1 MTFPQP
7 SADKSA
13 IDGGKFFRLN
23 TLVSSMGDLY
33 ESAQGALAFALGP
46 DSDIANA
53 RVSYWDDTVSG
64 GVNSIP
70 LSPDRSFVG
79 RVAARNETTYIK
91 SNGRPGRIL
100 IGIDDIFNTTF
111 RPLQLFNGVASPEA
125 IGRPFDPE
133 LDTIDFVQPTLDVI
147 QYFENQPSL
156 ISQRSDKTRRFQ
168 YIHVAP
174 QPSNFGIS
182 ILAVPMYGRKSG
194 YINVKNLAGID
205 ALGVQLGVV
214 RLSTSGGPPVSA
226 PIGAVQAVLRPFES
240 VFSGAAITYKF
251 RASTD
256 GLWDLL
262 LIELGGGNVITGPS
276 FGYTGG
282 AVPITVTL
290 SDDAL

>member
-7 SADKSA
+7 SADTAA
-13 IDGGKFFRLN
+13 IEGGQYFRLN

-33 ESAQGALAFALGP
+33 ESAQGAHAFALGP
-46 DSDIANA
+46 DSDIASA
-53 RVSYWDDTVSG
+53 RISYWDASVAR
-64 GVNSIP
+64 GVNSIQ
-70 LSPDRSFVG
+70 LSPDRSFAG
-79 RVAARNETTYIK
+79 LVAARNETTYIK
-91 SNGRPGRIL
+91 SSGRPGRIL

-111 RPLQLFNGVASPEA
+111 RPLQLFNGLATPEA
-125 IGRPFDPE
+125 VGRSFDPA

-147 QYFENQPSL
+147 QYFANPPSL
-156 ISQRSDKTRRFQ
+156 IPQRSDKTRRFQ
-168 YIHVAP
+168 YVHVAP
-174 QPSNFGIS
+174 QPANFGIS

-205 ALGVQLGVV
+205 PLGVQLGVV
-214 RLSTSGGPPVSA
+214 RLSTSGGPPASA
-226 PIGAVQAVLRPFES
+226 PVGAVQAVLRPFES

-282 AVPITVTL
+282 AVPIIVTL
-290 SDDAL
+290 SDDQS